1 MFRVVS
7 YQAVLRILFV
17 SVGLLVSGAVAQ
29 EQPAPKSA
37 DKPANDAS
45 SSAAAQPVAAQ
56 TAAPSEQSTTAQ
68 TQPAQTKPAPDAVDP
83 LKRPTNEKQK
93 KKNERALKQELS
105 RPYKKWLEED
115 VVWIITD
122 EERAAFKQ
130 LSNDEERDNFIE
142 AFWQRR
148 DPTPDTEEN

>member
-17 SVGLLVSGAVAQ
+17 SAGLTVAGALAQ
-29 EQPAPKSA
+29 DQPDQKSA
-37 DKPANDAS
+37 TKPANDAAS
-45 SSAAAQPVAAQ
+45 YAQAQPAAAQ
-56 TAAPSEQSTTAQ
+56 
-68 TQPAQTKPAPDAVDP
+68 TQATPDAVDP

-105 RPYKKWLEED
+105 RPYKKWLDED

-122 EERAAFKQ
+122 EERAAFRQ
-130 LSNDEERDNFIE
+130 L
-142 AFWQRR
+142 
-148 DPTPDTEEN
+148 